1 MQSKFHSPSNAS
13 AQGEHEQIHG
23 FSSAGLKTQR
33 LAAQQ
38 QASAP
43 FQEHQASTP
52 SVSAP
57 PAPRTAGLNLPNN
70 RLALALIAIGGILLF
85 GQMAPSGGAM
95 AFGMVLL
102 TLASCFL
109 FFSFWKQLYGL
120 LIPGCI
126 IGGLGVGVAFASVTG
141 GAAIFW
147 GLALGFLAILLVGR
161 RMFNKPHQWPIY
173 PAIPLFAVGV
183 MLALLQLPGIL
194 AGSLIWL
201 PLLLIGIGL
210 YLGFGG
216 KK

>member
-1 MQSKFHSPSNAS
+1 MQSNFRGPTTA
-13 AQGEHEQIHG
+13 AQGEHEQIYQHG

-33 LAAQQ
+33 LAQQ
-38 QASAP
+38 HTPAS
-43 FQEHQASTP
+43 FQEHQA
-52 SVSAP
+52 A
-57 PAPRTAGLNLPNN
+57 PAPASSTSGATGAGASNN
-70 RLALALIAIGGILLF
+70 RLALALIGIGALLLF
-85 GQMAPSGGAM
+85 GAAAPGGGAM
-95 AFGMVLL
+95 AAGMVLL

-126 IGGLGVGVAFASVTG
+126 VGGLGLGVAFAPVTG

-161 RMFNKPHQWPIY
+161 RMFNKQSQWPVY

-201 PLLLIGIGL
+201 PLLLIGLGL
-210 YLGFGG
+210 YLGWGS